1 MELKLINFIF
11 CFSLNPLEPCPL
23 PQEEQYIVTM
33 MTIATTIPIIHVQ
46 ILTLVENEQ
55 SIFDM
60 MFINHHL
67 LSQSSTILL
76 VQILTLVEKDAK
88 ERLLKFQASSPE
100 SYFYVYRCRP
110 LIITTS
116 TDNDRIITSTEDV
129 VQVQVHTS
137 YIPLQ
142 LICTSHRY
150 KSPQIEIR
158 RGAADEEE
166 NFYFHNA

>member
-1 MELKLINFIF
+1 MHGYYFYQFQAAGLITDRVVSGSYNASNFNISIPVCKTAVKMFFIQSSEVNFIF

-23 PQEEQYIVTM
+23 PQEEQYIVTIS
-33 MTIATTIPIIHVQ
+33 IATTIPIIHVQ

-88 ERLLKFQASSPE
+88 ERMLKFQASSPD
-100 SYFYVYRCRP
+100 SYFYVYRC
-110 LIITTS
+110 TT
-116 TDNDRIITSTEDV
+116 
-129 VQVQVHTS
+129 
-137 YIPLQ
+137 P
-142 LICTSHRY
+142 
-150 KSPQIEIR
+150 
-158 RGAADEEE
+158 
-166 NFYFHNA
+166 HNYHFN

>member
-1 MELKLINFIF
+1 MLTIFTNFQAAGLITDRVVCGSYNASNFNISIPVCKTAVKMFFIQSSEVNFIF

-76 VQILTLVEKDAK
+76 VQILTLVENDAR
-88 ERLLKFQASSPE
+88 EQSIFDIIFINHHLL
-100 SYFYVYRCRP
+100 
-110 LIITTS
+110 
-116 TDNDRIITSTEDV
+116 
-129 VQVQVHTS
+129 
-137 YIPLQ
+137 
-142 LICTSHRY
+142 
-150 KSPQIEIR
+150 
-158 RGAADEEE
+158 
-166 NFYFHNA
+166 

>member
-23 PQEEQYIVTM
+23 PQEEQYIVTIS
-33 MTIATTIPIIHVQ
+33 IATTIPIIHVQ

-76 VQILTLVEKDAK
+76 VQILTLVENEAREQSIFDLIFINHP
-88 ERLLKFQASSPE
+88 LL
-100 SYFYVYRCRP
+100 
-110 LIITTS
+110 
-116 TDNDRIITSTEDV
+116 
-129 VQVQVHTS
+129 
-137 YIPLQ
+137 
-142 LICTSHRY
+142 
-150 KSPQIEIR
+150 
-158 RGAADEEE
+158 
-166 NFYFHNA
+166 

>member
-23 PQEEQYIVTM
+23 PQEEQYIVTK

-88 ERLLKFQASSPE
+88 ERMLKFQASSPD
-100 SYFYVYRCRP
+100 SYFYVYRCTP
-110 LIITTS
+110 LSYHFNLYVRLLKAQKLRSGVALQMRKRTFTFTMLKII
-116 TDNDRIITSTEDV
+116 V
-129 VQVQVHTS
+129 AK
-137 YIPLQ
+137 L
-142 LICTSHRY
+142 RY
-150 KSPQIEIR
+150 HK
-158 RGAADEEE
+158 A
-166 NFYFHNA
+166 YKW

>member
-1 MELKLINFIF
+1 MHGYHFYQFQAAGLITDRVVSGSYNASNFNISIPVCKTAVKMFFIQSSEVNFIF

-46 ILTLVENEQ
+46 ILTLVDNEQ

-88 ERLLKFQASSPE
+88 ERMLKFQASSPD
-100 SYFYVYRCRP
+100 SYFYVYRC
-110 LIITTS
+110 TT
-116 TDNDRIITSTEDV
+116 
-129 VQVQVHTS
+129 
-137 YIPLQ
+137 P
-142 LICTSHRY
+142 
-150 KSPQIEIR
+150 
-158 RGAADEEE
+158 
-166 NFYFHNA
+166 HNYHFN

>member
-46 ILTLVENEQ
+46 ILTLVENDAREQ

-88 ERLLKFQASSPE
+88 ERMLKFQASSPD
-100 SYFYVYRCRP
+100 SYFYVYRC
-110 LIITTS
+110 TT
-116 TDNDRIITSTEDV
+116 
-129 VQVQVHTS
+129 
-137 YIPLQ
+137 P
-142 LICTSHRY
+142 
-150 KSPQIEIR
+150 
-158 RGAADEEE
+158 
-166 NFYFHNA
+166 HNYHFN

>member
-1 MELKLINFIF
+1 MHGYYFYQFQAAGLITDRVVSGSYNASNFNISIPVCKTAVKMFFIQSSEVNFIF

-67 LSQSSTILL
+67 LPQSSTILL

-88 ERLLKFQASSPE
+88 ERMLKFQASSPD
-100 SYFYVYRCRP
+100 SYFYVYRCTP
-110 LIITTS
+110 
-116 TDNDRIITSTEDV
+116 
-129 VQVQVHTS
+129 HT
-137 YIPLQ
+137 Y
-142 LICTSHRY
+142 HF
-150 KSPQIEIR
+150 
-158 RGAADEEE
+158 
-166 NFYFHNA
+166 N

>member
-1 MELKLINFIF
+1 MHGYYFYQFQAAGLITDRVVSGSYNASNFNISIPVCKTAVKMFFIQSSEVNFIF

-23 PQEEQYIVTM
+23 PQEEQYIVT
-33 MTIATTIPIIHVQ
+33 ISSATTIPIIHVQ

-88 ERLLKFQASSPE
+88 ERMLKFQASSPD
-100 SYFYVYRCRP
+100 SYFYVYRC
-110 LIITTS
+110 TT
-116 TDNDRIITSTEDV
+116 
-129 VQVQVHTS
+129 
-137 YIPLQ
+137 P
-142 LICTSHRY
+142 
-150 KSPQIEIR
+150 
-158 RGAADEEE
+158 
-166 NFYFHNA
+166 HNYHFN